1 MERSTVTAFLGP
13 TNTGKTHRAVLRM
26 LEHDTGAIGLPLRLL
41 AREVYDKVRE
51 KVGAERVALV
61 TGEERRVPRAPS
73 YWISTTEAMDTERSV
88 DFVAVD
94 EVQLMEDRERG
105 HVFTDRV
112 LHARGRR
119 ETIFLGSLAARE
131 VLLGLVPHAVL
142 EHAPRLS
149 RLSHAG
155 ALSLKKLPPRSA
167 VVAFSMAEVVE
178 LAERAKVRGGAAVV
192 LGALSPRAR
201 NAQVA
206 MFQAGEV
213 DTLVATDAIGMGLNL
228 DCRHVAFAKLRKFDG
243 REVRE
248 LEVSEASQIAGRAG
262 RYVTD
267 GTFGTLAPLSLP
279 MGLVRSVEQH
289 LVPSIRRARFRA
301 RPSFDSLDALVAS
314 LAERGRSSWLVQA
327 PSEIDD
333 LRTLVSLA
341 ARPEVRRRVTS
352 ADDVRLLWEMC
363 SIPDYRKLLFESHA
377 AFVLDLFV
385 EVRDRG
391 PVSRAF
397 LASRFAGVDD
407 TTGDVDTLLARI
419 AHVRLL
425 SYVAQ
430 KESFVAEPAEIA
442 GQAAEWEDRL
452 SDALHA
458 ALVARFVTTGK
469 RRVVPMTRAPSRG
482 GRERVPEPPPSHTG
496 PFAALAELRVGPARQ
511 APTIE
516 RSIVHAIDEASFDDF
531 ELGPMGEVTL
541 HGEEVLRLVRGR
553 TLAEPAF
560 KLTLARDLRGGER
573 LVVERRARALVA
585 DLASY
590 FVRDLLPLPEGASA
604 ALRGIVFRLREGLG
618 AFVRA
623 EAKAELAAL
632 SPACRAHLA
641 RANVVTRFG
650 TVLARTAPA
659 DRRVRAALLHVATG
673 ERLAEPEIACA
684 PRRAFPKGISPLLFG
699 YYPANGVWVRGDLS
713 PPPTSPAE
721 RLGRRADGAK

>member
-61 TGEERRVPRAPS
+61 TGEERRVPRSPS
-73 YWISTTEAMDTERSV
+73 YWISTTEAMDTERAV

-119 ETIFLGSLAARE
+119 ETIFLGSLAARD

-267 GTFGTLAPLSLP
+267 GTFGTLAPLALP

-391 PVSRAF
+391 PVSHAF
-397 LASRFAGVDD
+397 LASRFAGASD

-425 SYVAQ
+425 SYIAQ
-430 KESFVAEPAEIA
+430 KARFVAEPSDVA
-442 GQAAEWEDRL
+442 GQAAVWEDQL

-482 GRERVPEPPPSHTG
+482 RERVPEPPPSHTG
-496 PFAALAELRVGPARQ
+496 PFAALAELRVLPLREPLA
-511 APTIE
+511 AE
-516 RSIVHAIDEASFDDF
+516 RSVVETIDAAAFDDF
-531 ELGPMGEVTL
+531 ALGPMGEVSL

-650 TVLARTAPA
+650 TVMARTAPE
-659 DRRVRAALLHVATG
+659 DRRVRAALVHVATG
-673 ERLAEPEIACA
+673 ERLAEPEVACA
-684 PRRAFPKGISPLLFG
+684 PRRAFPKDVSPLLFG
-699 YYPANGVWVRGDLS
+699 YYHANGVWVRGDLA
-713 PPPTSPAE
+713 PPAASPAE

>member
-73 YWISTTEAMDTERSV
+73 YWISTTEAMDTERPV

-119 ETIFLGSLAARE
+119 ETIFLGSLAARD

-279 MGLVRSVEQH
+279 TGLVRSVEQH

-314 LAERGRSSWLVQA
+314 LTERGRSAWLVQA
-327 PSEIDD
+327 PSEVDD
-333 LRTLVSLA
+333 LRTLASLA

-352 ADDVRLLWEMC
+352 EDDVRLLWEMC

-391 PVSRAF
+391 PVSHAF
-397 LASRFAGVDD
+397 LASRFAGVSD

-425 SYVAQ
+425 SYIAQ
-430 KESFVAEPAEIA
+430 KARFVAEPSEVA
-442 GQAAEWEDRL
+442 GRAAVWEDQL

-482 GRERVPEPPPSHTG
+482 RERVPEPPPSHTG
-496 PFAALAELRVGPARQ
+496 PFAALAELRVFPSREPLAR
-511 APTIE
+511 E
-516 RSIVHAIDEASFDDF
+516 RSVVEVIDAAAFADF
-531 ELGPMGEVTL
+531 ALGPMGEVSL

-573 LVVERRARALVA
+573 LVVERRARAFVS

-623 EAKAELAAL
+623 EAKAELSAL

-650 TVLARTAPA
+650 TVMARTAPE
-659 DRRVRAALLHVATG
+659 DRRVRAALVHVATG
-673 ERLAEPEIACA
+673 ERLAEPEVAWA
-684 PRRAFPKGISPLLFG
+684 SRRAFPKGVSPLLFG
-699 YYPANGVWVRGDLS
+699 YYHANGVWVRGDLA
-713 PPPTSPAE
+713 PPAANPAE